1 MLTIAI
7 IEDSNEDYLLLKEY
21 LGKYFAETNI
31 SFEIDYY
38 SDPEEFL
45 LEDINQYDLCY
56 LDVEM
61 PKIDGISLAKEMR
74 KREYNQSIVFVTN
87 IYSLAA
93 SGYEVDALDYILKP
107 IKYPSLSLKMDRIV
121 RLVRKKKGSKIALSF
136 KGEMF
141 VINQKDIIYLEV
153 NGHNVS
159 IHTCKDTLTFRS
171 KLSDM
176 EKKLDSSSFAK
187 CNNCYLVNLAYV
199 SKIVGHEVLLTNGV
213 SLQISFPRKK
223 RFIEELNTYI
233 LGGKS

>member
-45 LEDINQYDLCY
+45 LEDINKYDLCF

-141 VINQKDIIYLEV
+141 VINQKDILY
-153 NGHNVS
+153 
-159 IHTCKDTLTFRS
+159 
-171 KLSDM
+171 
-176 EKKLDSSSFAK
+176 KKTSFIWK
-187 CNNCYLVNLAYV
+187 
-199 SKIVGHEVLLTNGV
+199 
-213 SLQISFPRKK
+213 
-223 RFIEELNTYI
+223 
-233 LGGKS
+233 